1 MAADASRAAA
11 GRSRMVGRASWQRL
25 GRWPWWLFGAIG
37 IGLYLV
43 ALIIT
48 DEETRSSFWYMLGQ
62 TPVGLLNGQ
71 ILFKGIVI
79 TLTIAV
85 FGYLLAMIVGL
96 ILGLMRT
103 SSNPILYNVAS
114 FTWKSSAAYRCWSC
128 CSMWPLSLAPPLT
141 PVFAGLA
148 NALVWVGNRF
158 VWLLQM
164 MGFMVAPF
172 TPVTTMASHW
182 RAMIALG
189 LGYAA
194 FEAEIFRAG
203 IQSIERGQHEAAR
216 ALGLSYFQTMR
227 YIILPQAIRR
237 VLPALG
243 NDFIAMVKDSSLA
256 SVLGVQDM
264 TQLAKLVAAGN
275 FLYMQ
280 TLTML
285 AFIYLIMVVLL
296 TRLVRWMEH
305 RLQQVYV
312 R

>member
-1 MAADASRAAA
+1 MAVEASRI
-11 GRSRMVGRASWQRL
+11 GGGGVVRKPSWQRP
-25 GRWPWWLFGAIG
+25 GQWPWWLFGAIG
-37 IGLYLV
+37 LGLYLV
-43 ALIIT
+43 ILVLT
-48 DEETRSSFWYMLGQ
+48 DAETRSSFWYMLGQ
-62 TPVGLLNGQ
+62 TPEGLAAGQ
-71 ILFKGIVI
+71 LVFKGIII

-85 FGYLLAMIVGL
+85 FGYLLAMVVGL

-103 SSNPILYNVAS
+103 SSNPVAYNIAS
-114 FTWKSSAAYRCWSC
+114 FYVEVIRGVPMLVLLLYVAFV
-128 CSMWPLSLAPPLT
+128 LAPPLT
-141 PVFAGLA
+141 PLFAGIA
-148 NALVWVGNRF
+148 NILVWVGNRF
-158 VWLLQM
+158 VWLLQQV
-164 MGFMVAPF
+164 GFAVAPF
-172 TPVTTMASHW
+172 TPVTSMANHW

-203 IQSIERGQHEAAR
+203 IQSIERGQHEAAK

-227 YIILPQAIRR
+227 YVILPQAIRR

-305 RLQQVYV
+305 RLQSVYV

>member
-1 MAADASRAAA
+1 MAVEASRAPAGVERVQKAA
-11 GRSRMVGRASWQRL
+11 WQQPSQ
-25 GRWPWWLFGAIG
+25 WPWWLFAAIG
-37 IGLYLV
+37 LGLYLV
-43 ALIIT
+43 VLVFT
-48 DEETRSSFWYMLGQ
+48 DEEARSSFWYMLGQ
-62 TPVGLLNGQ
+62 TPESLGAGQ
-71 ILFKGIVI
+71 LLFKGIVI
-79 TLTIAV
+79 TITIAV
-85 FGYLLAMIVGL
+85 FGYALAMVVGL

-103 SSNPILYNVAS
+103 SSNPILYNIAS
-114 FTWKSSAAYRCWSC
+114 FYVEVIRGVPMLVLLLYVAFV
-128 CSMWPLSLAPPLT
+128 LAPPLT
-141 PVFAGLA
+141 PIFTGIANVF
-148 NALVWVGNRF
+148 VTIGNVF
-158 VWLLQM
+158 VWFLQQL
-164 MGFMVAPF
+164 GLMVAPF
-172 TPVTTMASHW
+172 TPVTNMASHW

-203 IQSIERGQHEAAR
+203 IQSIERGQHEAAG
-216 ALGLSYFQTMR
+216 ALGLNYFQTMR
-227 YIILPQAIRR
+227 FIILPQAIRR

-305 RLQQVYV
+305 RLQRVYV

>member
-1 MAADASRAAA
+1 MS
-11 GRSRMVGRASWQRL
+11 G
-25 GRWPWWLFGAIG
+25 
-37 IGLYLV
+37 
-43 ALIIT
+43 
-48 DEETRSSFWYMLGQ
+48 
-62 TPVGLLNGQ
+62 GQ
-71 ILFKGIVI
+71 IVFKGIVI
-79 TLTIAV
+79 TLTIAIL
-85 FGYLLAMIVGL
+85 GYALAMVVGL

-103 SSNPILYNVAS
+103 SSNPVLYNIAS
-114 FTWKSSAAYRCWSC
+114 FYVEIIRGVPMLVLLLYVAFV
-128 CSMWPLSLAPPLT
+128 LSPALT
-141 PVFAGLA
+141 PIFAGIA
-148 NALVWVGNRF
+148 NIFIGVGNLF
-158 VWLLQM
+158 VWLLQSL
-164 MGFMVAPF
+164 GLPVAPF
-172 TPVTTMASHW
+172 TPVATMASHW

-203 IQSIERGQHEAAR
+203 IQSIERGQHEAAK

-227 YIILPQAIRR
+227 FVILPQAIRR

-280 TLTML
+280 TLTLL
-285 AFIYLIMVVLL
+285 AFMYLIMVVLL
-296 TRLVRWMEH
+296 TRLVRWMEI
-305 RLQQVYV
+305 RLQEGHV

>member
-1 MAADASRAAA
+1 
-11 GRSRMVGRASWQRL
+11 
-25 GRWPWWLFGAIG
+25 
-37 IGLYLV
+37 
-43 ALIIT
+43 
-48 DEETRSSFWYMLGQ
+48 
-62 TPVGLLNGQ
+62 
-71 ILFKGIVI
+71 
-79 TLTIAV
+79 
-85 FGYLLAMIVGL
+85 
-96 ILGLMRT
+96 
-103 SSNPILYNVAS
+103 
-114 FTWKSSAAYRCWSC
+114 
-128 CSMWPLSLAPPLT
+128 
-141 PVFAGLA
+141 
-148 NALVWVGNRF
+148 
-158 VWLLQM
+158 
-164 MGFMVAPF
+164 
-172 TPVTTMASHW
+172 
-182 RAMIALG
+182 MIALG

-203 IQSIERGQHEAAR
+203 IQSIERGQHEAAG
-216 ALGLSYFQTMR
+216 ALGLNYFQTMR
-227 YIILPQAIRR
+227 FIILPQAIRR

-305 RLQQVYV
+305 RLQRVYV

>member
-1 MAADASRAAA
+1 
-11 GRSRMVGRASWQRL
+11 
-25 GRWPWWLFGAIG
+25 
-37 IGLYLV
+37 
-43 ALIIT
+43 
-48 DEETRSSFWYMLGQ
+48 
-62 TPVGLLNGQ
+62 
-71 ILFKGIVI
+71 
-79 TLTIAV
+79 
-85 FGYLLAMIVGL
+85 
-96 ILGLMRT
+96 
-103 SSNPILYNVAS
+103 
-114 FTWKSSAAYRCWSC
+114 
-128 CSMWPLSLAPPLT
+128 
-141 PVFAGLA
+141 
-148 NALVWVGNRF
+148 
-158 VWLLQM
+158 
-164 MGFMVAPF
+164 MVAPF
-172 TPVTTMASHW
+172 TPVTNMASHW

-203 IQSIERGQHEAAR
+203 IQSIERGQHEAAG
-216 ALGLSYFQTMR
+216 ALGLNYFQTMR
-227 YIILPQAIRR
+227 FIILPQAIRR

-305 RLQQVYV
+305 RLQRVYV

>member
-1 MAADASRAAA
+1 MTADANRVST
-11 GRSRMVGRASWQRL
+11 GSNPMQKTHWQRVAQ
-25 GRWPWWLFGAIG
+25 WPWWLLIAIC
-37 IGLYLV
+37 ISIYLV
-43 ALIIT
+43 TLVIT
-48 DEETRSSFWYMLGQ
+48 DAEARSSFWYVLGQ
-62 TPVGLLNGQ
+62 TPDGLRSGQ
-71 ILFKGIVI
+71 IAFKGIVV

-85 FGYLLAMIVGL
+85 VGYLLAMLLGL
-96 ILGLMRT
+96 LLGLMRT

-114 FTWKSSAAYRCWSC
+114 FYVEIIRGVPMLVLLLYVAFV
-128 CSMWPLSLAPPLT
+128 LAPPLT
-141 PVFAGLA
+141 PFFAGLA
-148 NALVWVGNRF
+148 NLF
-158 VWLLQM
+158 VWIGNLFVGIFNLL
-164 MGFMVAPF
+164 GFAVAPF
-172 TPVTTMASHW
+172 KSVTTMASHW

-203 IQSIERGQHEAAR
+203 IQSIERGQHEAAK
-216 ALGLSYFQTMR
+216 ALGLSYLQAMR
-227 YIILPQAIRR
+227 HIILPQAIRR

-243 NDFIAMVKDSSLA
+243 NDFISIVKDSSLA

-285 AFIYLIMVVLL
+285 AFIYLIIVVML
-296 TRLVRWMEH
+296 TRLVRWMET
-305 RLQQVYV
+305 RLQEVYT

>member
-1 MAADASRAAA
+1 MAADASRAA
-11 GRSRMVGRASWQRL
+11 VGGAMTPKASWQQPAQ
-25 GRWPWWLFGAIG
+25 WPWWLFGAIG
-37 IGLYLV
+37 LGLYLAV
-43 ALIIT
+43 LVIT
-48 DEETRSSFWYMLGQ
+48 DAETRSSFWYMLGQ
-62 TPVGLLNGQ
+62 TPAGLLSGQ
-71 ILFKGIVI
+71 LVFKGIII
-79 TLTIAV
+79 TLTIAIL
-85 FGYLLAMIVGL
+85 GYLIAMIVGL

-103 SSNPILYNVAS
+103 ASNPILYNIAS
-114 FTWKSSAAYRCWSC
+114 FYVEIIRGVPMLVLLLYVAFV
-128 CSMWPLSLAPPLT
+128 LAPPLT

-148 NALVWVGNRF
+148 NLFVWVGNLF
-158 VWLLQM
+158 VWLLQQL
-164 MGFMVAPF
+164 GLAVAPF
-172 TPVTTMASHW
+172 SPVTTMASHW

-203 IQSIERGQHEAAR
+203 IQSIERGQHEAAK

-227 YIILPQAIRR
+227 YVILPQAIRR

-280 TLTML
+280 TLTLL

-305 RLQQVYV
+305 RLQRVYG

>member
-1 MAADASRAAA
+1 
-11 GRSRMVGRASWQRL
+11 
-25 GRWPWWLFGAIG
+25 
-37 IGLYLV
+37 
-43 ALIIT
+43 
-48 DEETRSSFWYMLGQ
+48 
-62 TPVGLLNGQ
+62 
-71 ILFKGIVI
+71 
-79 TLTIAV
+79 
-85 FGYLLAMIVGL
+85 
-96 ILGLMRT
+96 
-103 SSNPILYNVAS
+103 
-114 FTWKSSAAYRCWSC
+114 
-128 CSMWPLSLAPPLT
+128 
-141 PVFAGLA
+141 
-148 NALVWVGNRF
+148 
-158 VWLLQM
+158 
-164 MGFMVAPF
+164 
-172 TPVTTMASHW
+172 MASHW
-182 RAMIALG
+182 RAMFALG

-203 IQSIERGQHEAAR
+203 IQSIERGQHEAAG
-216 ALGLSYFQTMR
+216 ALGLNYFQTMR
-227 YIILPQAIRR
+227 FIILPQAIRR

-305 RLQQVYV
+305 RLQRVYV